1 MINSSSKEEA
11 MVKGRRYNLTKA
23 AKRIGVHRL
32 TLYYWMKKGWIKLH
46 RDHRGFPVFTEADIK
61 KIILWHKKLR

>member
-1 MINSSSKEEA
+1 MA
-11 MVKGRRYNLTKA
+11 KGRYNLTKA

-32 TLYYWMKKGWIKLH
+32 TLYYWIKKGWITLH

-61 KIILWHKKLR
+61 KIILWHEKLR